1 MKPVAGGWTSHK
13 IRGDG
18 DYEAQKRAAMAQSGA
33 NQYVQGVQEVFSEG
47 AGTPIQKT
55 REESKYGNVN
65 LMPNEV
71 LQGSKSNF
79 QQKDVPGNQPLDD
92 IPNQTGSAELDT
104 SSTAVPQEDPKE
116 MEMDALEQKRFAA
129 GQTGQ
134 FDSSDLDRRLR
145 MMANAGQGFPGLND
159 RSRGA

>member
-1 MKPVAGGWTSHK
+1 MNPVAGGWTSHK
-13 IRGDG
+13 IKGDG
-18 DYEAQKRAAMAQSGA
+18 DYNAQLRAAQAQSGA
-33 NQYVQGVQEVFSEG
+33 NQFVQGVQEVFSEG

-104 SSTAVPQEDPKE
+104 SSTAVPQEDPQE
-116 MEMDALEQKRFAA
+116 METDAL
-129 GQTGQ
+129 
-134 FDSSDLDRRLR
+134 SRRLE
-145 MMANAGQGFPGLND
+145 MYAKAGQGFSGLND